1 MATRLAKAKFKDNY
15 WRIYHGRDEVMLE
28 SLEELPGDTAGVR
41 LALQS
46 SIEGLSHFLYS
57 IDDASFEKSATG
69 CIEVHFKKGGMT
81 DQHTTVVV
89 KAVAGDG
96 AETKSYTLKLG
107 YYSAEF
113 YKASGLMSYPDIV
126 IMGSDPILNF
136 HIGEVEDWGF
146 PESTPEEVEFAAKK
160 WGALIKDA
168 QTGYEKAKLL
178 IKSLMDDLWPHNG
191 NPSDEQEASRPFMQY
206 ERMVSGEDKGWCT
219 NFATIFV
226 HACNCLGIPAR
237 LVGMGQIHSLTDKC
251 KIQRGGCHSTSEIF
265 DDASNQWVWMDI
277 SFYAL
282 GAYLG
287 EEGPLNM
294 AEFHFFLNQ
303 PARRKRLK
311 LHIYNLDDKSD
322 KILPLDECPKKTFDC
337 WEGWDREFHYGKPNI
352 DK

>member
-15 WRIYHGRDEVMLE
+15 WRIYHGRDEVMLK
-28 SLEELPGDTAGVR
+28 SLEELPGDAAGAKIV
-41 LALQS
+41 LQS
-46 SIEGLSHFLYS
+46 SREGFSHFLYS
-57 IDDASFEKSATG
+57 IDDAPFDKSADG
-69 CIEVHFKKGGMT
+69 CIEVRFEKGGT
-81 DQHTTVVV
+81 SDQHVTVVV
-89 KAVAGDG
+89 KAVTADG
-96 AETKSYTLKLG
+96 TETKPYTLKFG
-107 YYSAEF
+107 YYSSEF
-113 YKASGLMSYPDIV
+113 YKASGLMSYPNIL
-126 IMGSDPILNF
+126 IMDSSPILNF
-136 HIGEVEDWGF
+136 HIGGVEDWDLAE
-146 PESTPEEVEFAAKK
+146 PAPEELEFAAKK
-160 WGALIKDA
+160 WKPLIEGAK
-168 QTGYEKAKLL
+168 TGYEKAKLL

-191 NPSDEQEASRPFMQY
+191 NPSDEQEASKPFVQY
-206 ERMVSGEDKGWCT
+206 ERMVSGKDKGWCT

-251 KIQRGGCHSTSEIF
+251 RIQRGGCHSTCEIF
-265 DDASNQWVWMDI
+265 DDKSNQWIWMDI

-287 EEGPLNM
+287 KEGPLNM

-322 KILPLDECPKKTFDC
+322 KILPLEKCPKTTFDY
-337 WEGWDREFHYGKPNI
+337 WEGWDREFHYGKPNV